1 MAKQID
7 GKTPGGSKVKKWI
20 INLLIALIV
29 TVITLSAVEMAMR
42 WIDGYQLS
50 TLELQQDAA
59 K

>member
-1 MAKQID
+1 MAEQID

-20 INLLIALIV
+20 INLLLALIV